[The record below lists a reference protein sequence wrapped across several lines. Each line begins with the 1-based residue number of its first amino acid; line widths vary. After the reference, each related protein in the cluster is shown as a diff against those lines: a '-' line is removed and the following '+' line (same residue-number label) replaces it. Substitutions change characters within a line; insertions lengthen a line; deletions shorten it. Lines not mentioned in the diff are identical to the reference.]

1 MPSRPTPAFDRWF
14 IPAVRIPIGT
24 AVFEELL
31 FRSVLFGL
39 MARLRTVRFA
49 VIGSSIVF
57 GLWHVVPAWE
67 SAADGAGAT
76 AGAVVGTVAIT
87 TVAGVIFALLRVR
100 SGSVVASM
108 MAHASVNSFA
118 YIGALVVIENRG

>member
-1 MPSRPTPAFDRWF
+1 MRVW
-14 IPAVRIPIGT
+14 
-24 AVFEELL
+24 
-31 FRSVLFGL
+31 
-39 MARLRTVRFA
+39 
-49 VIGSSIVF
+49 SSIVF

-87 TVAGVIFALLRVR
+87 MVAGVIFALLRVR

-108 MAHASVNSFA
+108 MAHAAVNPFA